1 MKLQNPI
8 DEGVIELNPIVL
20 LIAGRLLLL
29 ISIFLSYFQGEIG
42 FAIMNSIVFVV
53 LLFIPWL
60 ARKDS
65 RLYYVDFL
73 SMLAFGGFYF
83 LWTIPAIQATDG
95 MILGY
100 DKLFHMLGGACI
112 ALFVLC
118 FIDKLSL
125 QKQVVM
131 TLGTVLVAGVM
142 WEMFEWM
149 LGQFPEPYRQTFN
162 GWQDSSLDITAD
174 FFGGLIVVLWHIL
187 KVRRHFFNDN
197 AD

>member
-1 MKLQNPI
+1 
-8 DEGVIELNPIVL
+8 
-20 LIAGRLLLL
+20 
-29 ISIFLSYFQGEIG
+29 
-42 FAIMNSIVFVV
+42 MNSIVFIV

-112 ALFVLC
+112 ALFVMC
-118 FIDKLSL
+118 FTDKRSL
-125 QKQVVM
+125 QKQVVIM
-131 TLGTVLVAGVM
+131 LGTVLVVGGM

-149 LGQFPEPYRQTFN
+149 LGQLPEPYRQTFN
-162 GWQDSSLDITAD
+162 GWEDSLLDITAD
-174 FFGGLIVVLWHIL
+174 FFGGLIVVLWHLL
-187 KVRRHFFNDN
+187 KVRRPYLNDY